1 MSEIDSKYTCYVD
14 GKWTNVLPLD
24 DLVRGIK
31 AHIKSVELRN
41 TYLEEENK
49 KLKDEHFKD
58 KSIAKM
64 SQELKK
70 ATDDLYRRFPISE
83 KEMESINIWKKK
95 HEIEKHGLVT
105 EKMRMKSQGCC
116 GGKYTF
122 EFIPTSIGTVGRV
135 KCSCGDSFTF
145 QDL

>member
-1 MSEIDSKYTCYVD
+1 MSEIDSRYTCYVD
-14 GKWTNVLPLD
+14 GKLLSLD

-31 AHIKSVELRN
+31 AYIQSIEQRN
-41 TYLEEENK
+41 TYLEKENK

-64 SQELKK
+64 SQELKE
-70 ATDDLYRRFPISE
+70 ATDDLYRGFPISE
-83 KEMESINIWKKK
+83 KEMESINIWEEK

-105 EKMRMKSQGCC
+105 EKMRMKFQGCC

-122 EFIPTSIGTVGRV
+122 EFVPTSIGTIGTV